1 MAESRRPFRVETL
14 ERGGPR
20 VETADR
26 GSVANHLDRISA
38 ELSDLRTIIHEL
50 AVRESD
56 RDRQH
61 GGMAMWTGVGAIHEA
76 IVRTRSEISA
86 LSSSGPRGHSLYRA
100 TDELD
105 AVVSDTESATET
117 ILAAAETID
126 ASAGQLV
133 TQLSGEQRDVVMGIH
148 REAIR
153 IFEAC
158 NFQDISG
165 QRISKVVSLL
175 RFIEL
180 RVASMV
186 DIWGAP
192 EKTETDGAPEARLDA
207 TLLNGP
213 ALAGDADV
221 VSQDDIDSL
230 FA

>member
-1 MAESRRPFRVETL
+1 MAESRRPFRVETS
-14 ERGGPR
+14 EMGAARGD
-20 VETADR
+20 TADR
-26 GSVANHLDRISA
+26 IAVAGHLDRISA
-38 ELSDLRTIIHEL
+38 ELADLRTIIHEL

-76 IVRTRSEISA
+76 IVRTRSEINA
-86 LSSSGPRGHSLYRA
+86 LASSSPRGQSLYRA

-133 TQLSGEQRDVVMGIH
+133 TQLSGEQREVVLAIH
-148 REAIR
+148 KEAIR

-192 EKTETDGAPEARLDA
+192 AASETDKTPEPRLDA
-207 TLLNGP
+207 ALLNGP
-213 ALAGDADV
+213 ALAGDVDV

>member
-1 MAESRRPFRVETL
+1 MAQGRRPFRVETL
-14 ERGGPR
+14 ERGGAR
-20 VETADR
+20 VESTDR
-26 GSVANHLDRISA
+26 GAVANHLDRISA
-38 ELSDLRTIIHEL
+38 ELSDLRSIIHEL

-86 LSSSGPRGHSLYRA
+86 LSTSSPRGQSLNRA

-105 AVVSDTESATET
+105 AVVSDTESATVT

-126 ASAGQLV
+126 AAAGQLV
-133 TQLSGEQRDVVMGIH
+133 TQLSGEQRDVVLGIH
-148 REAIR
+148 KEAIR

-175 RFIEL
+175 RFIEM

-186 DIWGAP
+186 EIWGAP
-192 EKTETDGAPEARLDA
+192 EAEAVAQTEAGVDA
-207 TLLNGP
+207 ALLNGP
-213 ALAGDADV
+213 ALSGDANV